1 MFKPDSLALTA
12 VLALLIALGPMSTD
26 MYLPSLPAIGTALA
40 ADHNAVQLTLSGF
53 LVGFAIGQV
62 LYGPISDRLG
72 RKPVLA
78 AGLIL
83 YGVASALCAF
93 AWSIEALIAARF
105 LQALGAAGPI
115 VLARAVVRD
124 LYEGER
130 AGQELSRMGTIMGI
144 VPAVAPVIGALLEVA
159 FGWRANFLGALAL
172 GGVTLWLVVM
182 RLPETLRQ
190 RIATPLSIPAIL
202 RDFAALLRARH
213 FRLHALLATATY
225 GGLFAFISG
234 SSFVLQGQYG
244 ASEFEFGIAFGV
256 CAGAYVVG
264 TVFGRWLARRRG
276 MAGTIAIGAG
286 LLAGAGSLMIAAIAL
301 GPHHALTVVLPMMLY
316 MIGVGVAFPLTQA
329 SALMPYP
336 DRAGSASS
344 LIGFVQMTSAA
355 LIGIAVG
362 AGVADSPWTLAGAV
376 FLLGWAALG
385 LQQMIARPPA
395 AAA

>member
-26 MYLPSLPAIGTALA
+26 MYLPSLPAIGAALG
-40 ADHNAVQLTLSGF
+40 ADHREVQLTLSGF

-83 YGVASALCAF
+83 YGVASALCAL

-144 VPAVAPVIGALLEVA
+144 VPAIAPVVGALLEVA
-159 FGWRANFLGALAL
+159 FGWRANFIGALAL
-172 GGVTLWLVVM
+172 GGTTLWLVVM

-190 RIATPLSIPAIL
+190 RITTPLSIPAIL
-202 RDFAALLRARH
+202 RDFGALLRARH

-244 ASEFEFGIAFGV
+244 ASELEFGIAFGV
-256 CAGAYVVG
+256 CAGAYVAG

-276 MAGTIAIGAG
+276 MAGAIAIGAG
-286 LLAGAGSLMIAAIAL
+286 LLAGAGVLMISAIAL

-355 LIGIAVG
+355 FIGIAVG
-362 AGVADSPWTLAGAV
+362 AGLGDSPWSLASAV
-376 FLLGWAALG
+376 CLLGFAALG
-385 LQQMIARPPA
+385 IQRLIARPPTSA
-395 AAA
+395 A